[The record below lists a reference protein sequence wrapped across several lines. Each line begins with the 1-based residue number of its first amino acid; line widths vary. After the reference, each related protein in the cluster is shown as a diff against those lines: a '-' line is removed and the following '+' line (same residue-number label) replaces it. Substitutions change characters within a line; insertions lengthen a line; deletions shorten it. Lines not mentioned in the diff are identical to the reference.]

1 MCHGATHDRRHD
13 NYATDDTMND
23 TRATNDTTDDNARH
37 HGTAPVVRLATAA
50 RWLPGHEAAEALG
63 VSLRTLQRNATR
75 GTVERTTRGRR
86 SLYLVSAPATDATGD
101 TTTRATIGDTD
112 ATDDN
117 ARHERHDRR
126 QADPTVVELAM
137 RLADAERR
145 AAVAEYRVAIAE
157 VDPDEVE
164 ALRAELATMTAE
176 RDEARTQGQALADAM
191 RKRHALIKR
200 LTARL
205 ANG

>member
-1 MCHGATHDRRHD
+1 MS
-13 NYATDDTMND
+13 D

-50 RWLPGHEAAEALG
+50 RWLPGPAAAAALG

-86 SLYLVSAPATDATGD
+86 SLYLVSAPATDATDD

-126 QADPTVVELAM
+126 QADPTVLELAM

-145 AAVAEYRVAIAE
+145 AAVAEYRAAIAE
-157 VDPDEVE
+157 TDPAEVE
-164 ALRAELATMTAE
+164 ALRATVATLTAE
-176 RDEARTQGQALADAM
+176 RDQAREQGQALADAM
-191 RKRHALIKR
+191 RKRHGLIKR